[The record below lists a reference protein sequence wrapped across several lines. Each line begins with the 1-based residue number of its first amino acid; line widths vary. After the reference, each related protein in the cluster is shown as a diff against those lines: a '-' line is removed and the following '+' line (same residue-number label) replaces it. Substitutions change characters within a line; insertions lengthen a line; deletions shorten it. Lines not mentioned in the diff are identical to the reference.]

1 MAEPRPSSQQ
11 PIKTGLFKSP
21 YEPGGE
27 IEQEVSYVADE
38 IIIKYKDTATEGE
51 IASFETAQ
59 GLDKIDLSPLPPGV
73 MVYLTPTDPIQL
85 AEQFKD
91 DPIIEYIEPN
101 LIRRRASS
109 PTSEVR
115 RTATGT
121 SDLQAG
127 SLVGIAVI
135 VGLFLLLRK

>member
-21 YEPGGE
+21 YEPGGG

-59 GLDKIDLSPLPPGV
+59 RLDKIEPLPLPPGV

-85 AEQFKD
+85 VEQFKD

-109 PTSEVR
+109 PTSEVE

-127 SLVGIAVI
+127 SLVGIAVV

>member
-21 YEPGGE
+21 YEPGGG
-27 IEQEVSYVADE
+27 IEREVSYVADE

-59 GLDKIDLSPLPPGV
+59 RLDKIEPLPLPPGV

-85 AEQFKD
+85 VAQFKD

-101 LIRRRASS
+101 LIRRRAGGS
-109 PTSEVR
+109 TSEVE
-115 RTATGT
+115 RTLTGT
-121 SDLQAG
+121 SDLQTGA
-127 SLVGIAVI
+127 LVGIAVV